1 MVMMKKLY
9 VYGATM
15 LVSAMPL
22 VVSAGFDSSSEFLC
36 ASVDVMECLPA
47 KGCNRVAADDV
58 DIPRFIK
65 VDVKNKQVVTGAK
78 GDKRKTAIERVEKI
92 DGKLM
97 LQGAEDGREGGTP
110 DGIGWS
116 MSVVENSGNMVL
128 TASGDGVAFVVFGA
142 CTSM

>member
-1 MVMMKKLY
+1 MMKKLY
-9 VYGATM
+9 VCGAVA
-15 LVSAMPL
+15 LVSSMPL
-22 VVSAGFDSSSEFLC
+22 AVSAGLDSSSEFLC
-36 ASVDVMECLPA
+36 ASVDVMECLPT

-65 VDVKNKQVVTGAK
+65 VDVKNRQLVTGSK
-78 GDKRKTAIERVEKI
+78 GDKRKTVIKRVETV

-97 LQGAEDGREGGTP
+97 LQGAEDGKEGGAP

-116 MSVVENSGNMVL
+116 MSVVEDSGNMVL

-142 CTSM
+142 CTSMD

>member
-1 MVMMKKLY
+1 M
-9 VYGATM
+9 
-15 LVSAMPL
+15 
-22 VVSAGFDSSSEFLC
+22 
-36 ASVDVMECLPA
+36 
-47 KGCNRVAADDV
+47 
-58 DIPRFIK
+58 
-65 VDVKNKQVVTGAK
+65 
-78 GDKRKTAIERVEKI
+78 EKI

-128 TASGDGVAFVVFGA
+128 TASGDGVAFVIFGA

>member
-1 MVMMKKLY
+1 MMKKLY
-9 VYGATM
+9 VYGAAA

-22 VVSAGFDSSSEFLC
+22 VASAALDGASKFIC
-36 ASVDVMECLPA
+36 ASVDVMECLPTE
-47 KGCNRVAADDV
+47 GCNRVAADEV

-65 VDVKNKQVVTGAK
+65 VDVKNKQIVTNSK
-78 GDKRKTAIERVEKI
+78 GDKRKTAIERVEKV

-97 LQGAEDGREGGTP
+97 LQGAEDGRKGGEP
-110 DGIGWS
+110 DGIAWS
-116 MSVVENSGNMVL
+116 MSVVEDSGDMVF

>member
-1 MVMMKKLY
+1 MMKKLY

-78 GDKRKTAIERVEKI
+78 GDKRKTAIERVEKV

-128 TASGDGVAFVVFGA
+128 TASGDGVAFVIFGA
-142 CTSM
+142 CTSMD

>member
-9 VYGATM
+9 VCGAAA

-22 VVSAGFDSSSEFLC
+22 MVSAGLDGSSEFIC
-36 ASVDVMECLPA
+36 ASVDVMECLPT
-47 KGCNRVAADDV
+47 KGCNKVAADDV

-65 VDVKNKQVVTGAK
+65 VDVENKQIAAGSA
-78 GDKRKTAIERVEKI
+78 GDERKTAIERVEKV

-97 LQGAEDGREGGTP
+97 LQGAEDGRESGAP

-116 MSVVENSGNMVL
+116 MSVVEDSGDMVL

>member
-1 MVMMKKLY
+1 MMKKLY

-97 LQGAEDGREGGTP
+97 LQGAEDGREGGAP

-128 TASGDGVAFVVFGA
+128 TASGDGVAFVIFGA

>member
-1 MVMMKKLY
+1 MMKKLC
-9 VYGATM
+9 VCGAAA

-22 VVSAGFDSSSEFLC
+22 MVSASLDGSSEFIC
-36 ASVDVMECLPA
+36 ASVDVMECLPT
-47 KGCNRVAADDV
+47 KGCNKVAADDV

-128 TASGDGVAFVVFGA
+128 TASGDGVAFVIFGA

>member
-1 MVMMKKLY
+1 MMKKLY

-65 VDVKNKQVVTGAK
+65 VDVKNKQVVTGTK

-128 TASGDGVAFVVFGA
+128 TASGDGVAFVIFGA

>member
-1 MVMMKKLY
+1 MMKKLY

-97 LQGAEDGREGGTP
+97 LQGAEDGREGGAP

-116 MSVVENSGNMVL
+116 MSVVEDSGNMVL
-128 TASGDGVAFVVFGA
+128 TASGDGVAFVIFGA

>member
-1 MVMMKKLY
+1 MKKLY

-47 KGCNRVAADDV
+47 KGCNGVAADDV

-116 MSVVENSGNMVL
+116 MSVVEDSGNMVL
-128 TASGDGVAFVVFGA
+128 TASGDGVAFVIFGA

>member
-1 MVMMKKLY
+1 MMKKLY

-15 LVSAMPL
+15 LVSSMPL

-78 GDKRKTAIERVEKI
+78 GDKRKTAIERVEKV

-97 LQGAEDGREGGTP
+97 LQGAEDGREGGAP

-116 MSVVENSGNMVL
+116 MSVVEDSGNMVL
-128 TASGDGVAFVVFGA
+128 TASGDGVAFVIFGA
-142 CTSM
+142 CTSMD